1 MKMKYIIGLAVG
13 LVFVVVAVMSFDS
26 SKIEYA
32 DFKDAKG
39 SGKTVQVIG
48 SWDKSVPVEV
58 NTETNT
64 FKFQM
69 IDEKGNKTRVIATGS
84 KPNNF
89 DVAPMVVIKG
99 KYQGPDFLATEIL
112 TKCPSKYEGQFEELE
127 GTTLYQGKN

>member
-26 SKIEYA
+26 NKIEYA

-39 SGKTVQVIG
+39 TGKTVQVIG

-99 KYQGPDFLATEIL
+99 KYQGPDFFATEIL
-112 TKCPSKYEGQFEELE
+112 TKCPSKYEGQFEDLK
-127 GTTLYQGKN
+127 GATLYKGEN